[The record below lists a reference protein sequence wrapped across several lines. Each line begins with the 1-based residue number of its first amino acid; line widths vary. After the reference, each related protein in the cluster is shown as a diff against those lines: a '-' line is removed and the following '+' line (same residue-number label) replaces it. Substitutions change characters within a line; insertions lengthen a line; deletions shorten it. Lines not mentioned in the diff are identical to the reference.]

1 MLANADCQTHYWCL
15 THRIRDQARSHMES
29 HNNNKML
36 FQRLNAM
43 AAPAPPLSHDAI
55 IQDSWSRCRAFGL
68 DHQSAPAFDQLP
80 ADGIAQLLE
89 SQNSLVQTTH
99 QEVLPYYENIL
110 SNSNCLIM
118 LADNQG
124 QVLTSWGTQRFIE
137 PSLTRGFSA
146 GASWIERC
154 SGTNAIGTALA
165 CEQAVHIEHD
175 EHFLK
180 ANRFMTGSAAPI
192 FDAERKVIAVLD
204 VSSDSYLPP
213 SHTLGMVKMMSQT
226 VENRLILNLFHG
238 QHFQLTFNTGLNN
251 LDSQWAGLLIFD
263 ETGQVLSA
271 NRRADNLLGISLS
284 RVSVESLFKVS
295 LLELLNQPDGL
306 PFALQASGRN
316 RFQCL
321 LKRPKQAPIQAR
333 LLSETKS
340 SETKSAESTA
350 PASIAIS
357 LNTLHFGDSR
367 VEKAVRQA
375 ERLLEKDIPLLIHGE
390 TGVGKEVF
398 VKALH
403 QASSRSKQPFIAV
416 NCAAIPAE
424 LVESELFGYE
434 KGAFTGANQK
444 GSIGLIRKADKG
456 TLFLDEIGDMPLP
469 TQARLLRVLQERCV
483 QPVGSSELFP
493 VDIRIISATNR
504 SLREQVQLG
513 RFREDLYYRI
523 GGLTLELPPLRERS
537 DKQALFK
544 RLWEQHREP
553 SQWAGLSPEVMEL
566 FSRHPWPGNLR
577 QVSSV
582 MQVALAMAEE
592 QPVRPEHLPDDFFVD
607 LEMEPV
613 DSPEPVAVDLN
624 DAEQLNRQ
632 LQAAGGNIS
641 HLARRLGV
649 SRNTLYK
656 RLRQVE

>member
-1 MLANADCQTHYWCL
+1 MSTPLA
-15 THRIRDQARSHMES
+15 
-29 HNNNKML
+29 
-36 FQRLNAM
+36 
-43 AAPAPPLSHDAI
+43 HDAI
-55 IQDSWSRCRAFGL
+55 IQDSWRRCRAYGL
-68 DHQSAPAFDQLP
+68 DHQSTPSFDQLP
-80 ADGIAQLLE
+80 ADGVSQLLE
-89 SQNSLVQTTH
+89 SQHSLVQTTH

-124 QVLTSWGTQRFIE
+124 QVLTSWGTQRFID
-137 PSLTRGFSA
+137 PKLARGFSA
-146 GASWIERC
+146 GASWMERS

-165 CEQAVHIEHD
+165 CAQAVHIEHD

-192 FDAERKVIAVLD
+192 FDAQREIIAVLD

-226 VENRLILNLFHG
+226 VENRLILNLFRG
-238 QHFQLTFNTGLNN
+238 EHFQLTFNTGLNN

-263 ETGQVLSA
+263 ESGQVLSA

-284 RVSVESLFKVS
+284 RVLIDSLFKVS
-295 LLELLNQPDGL
+295 LLELLNQPEGL
-306 PFALQASGRN
+306 PFSLQAAGRN

-321 LKRPKQAPIQAR
+321 LKRPKQAPVQAR
-333 LLSETKS
+333 VFVETKKPR
-340 SETKSAESTA
+340 EPGPT
-350 PASIAIS
+350 AIS
-357 LNTLHFGDSR
+357 LKTLHFGDAR

-403 QASSRSKQPFIAV
+403 QASSRSQQAFIAV

-483 QPVGSSELFP
+483 QPVGSSELYP
-493 VDIRIISATNR
+493 VDLRIISATNR

-523 GGLTLELPPLRERS
+523 GGLTLELPPLRERT

-544 RLWEQHREP
+544 QLWQQHREP
-553 SQWAGLSPEVMEL
+553 TQWAGLTNEVLAL
-566 FSRHPWPGNLR
+566 FEQHPWPGNLR

-582 MQVALAMAEE
+582 LQVALAMAEE
-592 QPVRPEHLPDDFFVD
+592 QPIRAEHLPDDFFVD
-607 LEMEPV
+607 LNGVVPV
-613 DSPEPVAVDLN
+613 CDAVDDSLDLN
-624 DAEQLNRQ
+624 ERLKAV
-632 LQAAGGNIS
+632 GGNIS
-641 HLARRLGV
+641 HLARELGV

-656 RLRQVE
+656 RLRQNGNAV

>member
-1 MLANADCQTHYWCL
+1 
-15 THRIRDQARSHMES
+15 
-29 HNNNKML
+29 
-36 FQRLNAM
+36 M
-43 AAPAPPLSHDAI
+43 AAPASPLSHDAI
-55 IQDSWSRCRAFGL
+55 VQTSWQRCRAFGL

-80 ADGIAQLLE
+80 AAGIAQLLD
-89 SQNSLVQTTH
+89 SHHSLVQTTH

-137 PSLTRGFSA
+137 PNLARGFQA
-146 GASWIERC
+146 GASWMERS

-263 ETGQVLSA
+263 ESGQVLSA
-271 NRRADNLLGISLS
+271 NRRADNLLGVRLS

-295 LLELLNQPDGL
+295 LLELINQPEGL
-306 PFALQASGRN
+306 PFALQTSGRN

-321 LKRPKQAPIQAR
+321 LKRPKQAPVQAR
-333 LLSETKS
+333 VFG
-340 SETKSAESTA
+340 AEDKPA
-350 PASIAIS
+350 PASGIS
-357 LNTLHFGDSR
+357 LNALHFGDSR

-403 QASSRSKQPFIAV
+403 QASSRQKQAFIAV

-493 VDIRIISATNR
+493 VDLRIISATNR

-553 SQWAGLSPEVMEL
+553 TQWAGLSPEVLEL
-566 FSRHPWPGNLR
+566 FEKHPWPGNLR

-613 DSPEPVAVDLN
+613 ETAAPLGLDLN
-624 DAEQLNRQ
+624 DVEALNRE
-632 LQAAGGNIS
+632 LKAAGGNIS

-656 RLRQVE
+656 RLRQAE

>member
-1 MLANADCQTHYWCL
+1 
-15 THRIRDQARSHMES
+15 
-29 HNNNKML
+29 
-36 FQRLNAM
+36 M
-43 AAPAPPLSHDAI
+43 AAPASPLSHDAI
-55 IQDSWSRCRAFGL
+55 VQTSWQRCRAFGL
-68 DHQSAPAFDQLP
+68 DHQSTPAFDQLP
-80 ADGIAQLLE
+80 AAGIARLLD
-89 SQNSLVQTTH
+89 SHHSLVQTTH

-137 PSLTRGFSA
+137 PTLARGFQA
-146 GASWIERC
+146 GASWMERS

-263 ETGQVLSA
+263 ESGQVLSA
-271 NRRADNLLGISLS
+271 NRRADNLLGVRLS

-295 LLELLNQPDGL
+295 LLELINQPEGM
-306 PFALQASGRN
+306 PFALQTSGRN

-321 LKRPKQAPIQAR
+321 LKRPKQAPVQAR
-333 LLSETKS
+333 VFVDEDQP
-340 SETKSAESTA
+340 A
-350 PASIAIS
+350 PASVIS

-403 QASSRSKQPFIAV
+403 QASSRSRQAFIAV

-483 QPVGSSELFP
+483 QPVGSSELFA
-493 VDIRIISATNR
+493 VDLRIISATNR

-553 SQWAGLSPEVMEL
+553 TQWAGLSPEVLEL
-566 FSRHPWPGNLR
+566 FEKHPWPGNLR

-613 DSPEPVAVDLN
+613 ETAPPLGLDLN
-624 DAEQLNRQ
+624 DVEALNRE
-632 LQAAGGNIS
+632 LKAAGGNIS

-656 RLRQVE
+656 RLRQIGN

>member
-1 MLANADCQTHYWCL
+1 MSTPLA
-15 THRIRDQARSHMES
+15 
-29 HNNNKML
+29 
-36 FQRLNAM
+36 
-43 AAPAPPLSHDAI
+43 HDAI
-55 IQDSWSRCRAFGL
+55 IQDSWRRCRAYGL
-68 DHQSAPAFDQLP
+68 DHQSTPSFDQLP
-80 ADGIAQLLE
+80 ADGVSQLLE
-89 SQNSLVQTTH
+89 SQHSLVQTTH

-124 QVLTSWGTQRFIE
+124 QVLTSWGTQRFID
-137 PSLTRGFSA
+137 PKLARGFSA
-146 GASWIERC
+146 GASWMERS

-165 CEQAVHIEHD
+165 CAQAVHIEHD

-192 FDAERKVIAVLD
+192 FDAQREIIAVLD

-226 VENRLILNLFHG
+226 VENRLILNLFRG
-238 QHFQLTFNTGLNN
+238 EHFQLTFNTGLNN

-263 ETGQVLSA
+263 ESGQVLSA

-284 RVSVESLFKVS
+284 RVLIDSLFKVS
-295 LLELLNQPDGL
+295 LLELLNQPEGL
-306 PFALQASGRN
+306 PFSLQAAGRN

-321 LKRPKQAPIQAR
+321 LKRPKQAPVQAR
-333 LLSETKS
+333 VFVETKKPR
-340 SETKSAESTA
+340 EPGPT
-350 PASIAIS
+350 AIS
-357 LNTLHFGDSR
+357 LKTLHFGDAR

-403 QASSRSKQPFIAV
+403 QASSRSQQAFIAV

-483 QPVGSSELFP
+483 QPVGSSELYP
-493 VDIRIISATNR
+493 VDLRIISATNR

-523 GGLTLELPPLRERS
+523 GGLTLELPPLRERT

-544 RLWEQHREP
+544 QLWQQHREP
-553 SQWAGLSPEVMEL
+553 TQWAGLTNEVLAL
-566 FSRHPWPGNLR
+566 FEQHPWPGNLR

-582 MQVALAMAEE
+582 LQVALAMAEE
-592 QPVRPEHLPDDFFVD
+592 QPIRVEHLPDDFFVD
-607 LEMEPV
+607 LNGVVPV
-613 DSPEPVAVDLN
+613 CDAVDDSLDLN
-624 DAEQLNRQ
+624 ERLKAV
-632 LQAAGGNIS
+632 GGNIS
-641 HLARRLGV
+641 HLARELGV

-656 RLRQVE
+656 RLRQNGNSV

>member
-1 MLANADCQTHYWCL
+1 
-15 THRIRDQARSHMES
+15 
-29 HNNNKML
+29 
-36 FQRLNAM
+36 M
-43 AAPAPPLSHDAI
+43 AAPAPALSHDAI
-55 IQDSWSRCRAFGL
+55 IQASWSRCRAFGL
-68 DHQSAPAFDQLP
+68 SHQSVPAFDQLP
-80 ADGIAQLLE
+80 AEGIAQLLE
-89 SQNSLVQTTH
+89 SQHSLVQTTH

-137 PSLTRGFSA
+137 PKLAHGFSA
-146 GASWIERC
+146 GASWMERC

-226 VENRLILNLFHG
+226 VENRLILNLFRG
-238 QHFQLTFNTGLNN
+238 EHFQLTFNTGLNN

-263 ETGQVLSA
+263 ESGQVLSA
-271 NRRADNLLGISLS
+271 NRRADNLLGLSLS
-284 RVSVESLFKVS
+284 RVSIESLFKVS

-306 PFALQASGRN
+306 PFALQASGSN

-321 LKRPKQAPIQAR
+321 LRRPSQVSIKARVFTEPAPSPVPGNA
-333 LLSETKS
+333 
-340 SETKSAESTA
+340 ST
-350 PASIAIS
+350 IS

-403 QASSRSKQPFIAV
+403 QASSRCKQPFIAV

-444 GSIGLIRKADKG
+444 GSIGLIRKADRG

-483 QPVGSSELFP
+483 QPVGSAELFP

-544 RLWEQHREP
+544 RLWEHHREP
-553 SQWAGLSPEVMEL
+553 TQWAGLSREVLDL
-566 FSRHPWPGNLR
+566 FERHPWPGNLR

-582 MQVALAMAEE
+582 LQVALAMAEE
-592 QPVRPEHLPDDFFVD
+592 QPIRAEHLPDDFFVD

-613 DSPEPVAVDLN
+613 ETPEPLTVDLN
-624 DAEQLNRQ
+624 DVEDLNRQ
-632 LQAAGGNIS
+632 LQAVGGNIS

-656 RLRQVE
+656 RLRQLEN

>member
-1 MLANADCQTHYWCL
+1 
-15 THRIRDQARSHMES
+15 
-29 HNNNKML
+29 
-36 FQRLNAM
+36 M
-43 AAPAPPLSHDAI
+43 AAPASPLSHDAI
-55 IQDSWSRCRAFGL
+55 VQTSWQRCRAFGL
-68 DHQSAPAFDQLP
+68 DHQSTPAFDQLP
-80 ADGIAQLLE
+80 AAGIARLLD
-89 SQNSLVQTTH
+89 NHHSLVQTTH

-137 PSLTRGFSA
+137 PTLARGFQA
-146 GASWIERC
+146 GASWMERS

-263 ETGQVLSA
+263 ESGQVLSA
-271 NRRADNLLGISLS
+271 NRRADNLLGVRLS

-295 LLELLNQPDGL
+295 LLELINQPEGM
-306 PFALQASGRN
+306 PFALQTSGRN

-321 LKRPKQAPIQAR
+321 LKRPKQAPVQAR
-333 LLSETKS
+333 VFV
-340 SETKSAESTA
+340 AEDQPA
-350 PASIAIS
+350 PASVIS

-403 QASSRSKQPFIAV
+403 QASSRSRQAFIAV

-483 QPVGSSELFP
+483 QPVGSSELFA
-493 VDIRIISATNR
+493 VDLRIISATNR

-553 SQWAGLSPEVMEL
+553 TQWAGLSPEVLEL
-566 FSRHPWPGNLR
+566 FEKHPWPGNLR

-613 DSPEPVAVDLN
+613 ETAPPLGLDLN
-624 DAEQLNRQ
+624 DVEALNRE
-632 LQAAGGNIS
+632 LKAAGGNIS

-656 RLRQVE
+656 RLRQIGN

>member
-1 MLANADCQTHYWCL
+1 VQKPITTIKND
-15 THRIRDQARSHMES
+15 I
-29 HNNNKML
+29 
-36 FQRLNAM
+36 QRLTFM
-43 AAPAPPLSHDAI
+43 AAPAPGLSHDAI

-68 DHQSAPAFDQLP
+68 NHQSAPAFDQLP
-80 ADGIAQLLE
+80 AADIAHLLE
-89 SQNSLVQTTH
+89 SQHSLVQTTH

-118 LADNQG
+118 LADKQG

-137 PSLTRGFSA
+137 PSLTRGFNA
-146 GASWIERC
+146 GASWMERC

-284 RVSVESLFKVS
+284 RVSIESLFKVS
-295 LLELLNQPDGL
+295 LMELLNQPEGL
-306 PFALQASGRN
+306 PFSLQAAGRN
-316 RFQCL
+316 RFQCV

-333 LLSETKS
+333 LFSEMKS
-340 SETKSAESTA
+340 SEIKSTEPTRPEPAVTA
-350 PASIAIS
+350 PAAIS

-493 VDIRIISATNR
+493 VDLRIISATNR

-553 SQWAGLSPEVMEL
+553 SQWAGLSREVMEL
-566 FSRHPWPGNLR
+566 FGRHPWPGNLR

-613 DSPEPVAVDLN
+613 ETAEPLAADLN
-624 DAEQLNRQ
+624 DAEDLNRL

-656 RLRQVE
+656 RLRQSEG

>member
-1 MLANADCQTHYWCL
+1 
-15 THRIRDQARSHMES
+15 
-29 HNNNKML
+29 
-36 FQRLNAM
+36 M
-43 AAPAPPLSHDAI
+43 AAPAPALSHDAI

-68 DHQSAPAFDQLP
+68 SHQSTPAFDQLP
-80 ADGIAQLLE
+80 AADIAHLLE
-89 SQNSLVQTTH
+89 SQHSLVQTTH

-137 PSLTRGFSA
+137 PGLARGFAA
-146 GASWIERC
+146 GASWMERC

-263 ETGQVLSA
+263 ESGHVLSA
-271 NRRADNLLGISLS
+271 NRRADNLLGVRLS

-295 LLELLNQPDGL
+295 LLDLLNQPEGL
-306 PFALQASGRN
+306 PFSLQASGRN
-316 RFQCL
+316 RFQCV
-321 LKRPKQAPIQAR
+321 LKRPKQALIQPR
-333 LLSETKS
+333 VFTEQ
-340 SETKSAESTA
+340 KSAE
-350 PASIAIS
+350 PAEPPPAAIS

-403 QASSRSKQPFIAV
+403 QASSRNKQSLIAV

-544 RLWEQHREP
+544 RLWEQHRET
-553 SQWAGLSPEVMEL
+553 SQWAGLSREVLEL
-566 FSRHPWPGNLR
+566 FDRHPWPGNLR

-607 LEMEPV
+607 LDMEPIET
-613 DSPEPVAVDLN
+613 PEPLVMVDL
-624 DAEQLNRQ
+624 DDVEDLNRQ
-632 LQAAGGNIS
+632 LQAVGGNIS

-656 RLRQVE
+656 RLRQTE

>member
-1 MLANADCQTHYWCL
+1 MSTPLA
-15 THRIRDQARSHMES
+15 
-29 HNNNKML
+29 
-36 FQRLNAM
+36 
-43 AAPAPPLSHDAI
+43 HDAI
-55 IQDSWSRCRAFGL
+55 IQDSWRRCRAYGL
-68 DHQSAPAFDQLP
+68 DHQSTPSFDQLP
-80 ADGIAQLLE
+80 ADGVSQLLE
-89 SQNSLVQTTH
+89 SQHSLVQTTH

-124 QVLTSWGTQRFIE
+124 QVLTSWGTQRFID
-137 PSLTRGFSA
+137 PKLARGFSA
-146 GASWIERC
+146 GASWMERS

-165 CEQAVHIEHD
+165 CAQAVHIEHD

-192 FDAERKVIAVLD
+192 FDAQREIIAVLD

-226 VENRLILNLFHG
+226 VENRLILNLFRG
-238 QHFQLTFNTGLNN
+238 EHFQLTFNTGLNN

-263 ETGQVLSA
+263 ESGQVLSA

-284 RVSVESLFKVS
+284 RVLIDSLFKVS
-295 LLELLNQPDGL
+295 LLELLNQPEGL
-306 PFALQASGRN
+306 PFSLQAAGRN

-321 LKRPKQAPIQAR
+321 LKRPKQAPVQAR
-333 LLSETKS
+333 VFVETKKPR
-340 SETKSAESTA
+340 EPGPT
-350 PASIAIS
+350 AIS
-357 LNTLHFGDSR
+357 LKTLHFGDAR

-403 QASSRSKQPFIAV
+403 QASSRSQQAFIAV

-483 QPVGSSELFP
+483 QPVGSSELYP
-493 VDIRIISATNR
+493 VDLRIISATNR

-523 GGLTLELPPLRERS
+523 GGLTLELPPLRERT
-537 DKQALFK
+537 DKRALFK
-544 RLWEQHREP
+544 QLWQQHREP
-553 SQWAGLSPEVMEL
+553 TQWAGLTNEVLAL
-566 FSRHPWPGNLR
+566 FEQHPWPGNLR

-582 MQVALAMAEE
+582 LQVALAMAEE
-592 QPVRPEHLPDDFFVD
+592 QPIRAEHLPDDFFVD
-607 LEMEPV
+607 LNGVVPV
-613 DSPEPVAVDLN
+613 CDAVDDSLDLN
-624 DAEQLNRQ
+624 ERLKAV
-632 LQAAGGNIS
+632 GGNIS
-641 HLARRLGV
+641 HLARELGV

-656 RLRQVE
+656 RLRQNGNAV

>member
-1 MLANADCQTHYWCL
+1 
-15 THRIRDQARSHMES
+15 
-29 HNNNKML
+29 
-36 FQRLNAM
+36 M
-43 AAPAPPLSHDAI
+43 AAPASPLSHDAI
-55 IQDSWSRCRAFGL
+55 VQTSWQRCRAFGL

-80 ADGIAQLLE
+80 AAGIARLLD
-89 SQNSLVQTTH
+89 SHHSLVQTTH

-137 PSLTRGFSA
+137 PNLARGFQA
-146 GASWIERC
+146 GASWMERS

-263 ETGQVLSA
+263 ESGQVLSA
-271 NRRADNLLGISLS
+271 NRRADNLLGVRLS

-295 LLELLNQPDGL
+295 LLELINQPEGL
-306 PFALQASGRN
+306 PFALQTSGRN

-321 LKRPKQAPIQAR
+321 LKRPKQAPVQAR
-333 LLSETKS
+333 VFV
-340 SETKSAESTA
+340 AEDKPA
-350 PASIAIS
+350 PASGIS

-403 QASSRSKQPFIAV
+403 QASSRQKQAFIAV

-493 VDIRIISATNR
+493 VDLRIISATNR

-553 SQWAGLSPEVMEL
+553 TQWAGLSPEVLEL
-566 FSRHPWPGNLR
+566 FEKHPWPGNLR

-613 DSPEPVAVDLN
+613 ETAAPLGLDLN
-624 DAEQLNRQ
+624 DVEALNRE
-632 LQAAGGNIS
+632 LKAAGGNIS

-656 RLRQVE
+656 RLRQIGN

>member
-1 MLANADCQTHYWCL
+1 
-15 THRIRDQARSHMES
+15 
-29 HNNNKML
+29 
-36 FQRLNAM
+36 M
-43 AAPAPPLSHDAI
+43 AAPAPVLSHDAI

-80 ADGIAQLLE
+80 AADIARLLE
-89 SQNSLVQTTH
+89 SQHSLVQTTH

-146 GASWIERC
+146 GASWMERC

-226 VENRLILNLFHG
+226 VENRLILNLFQG

-263 ETGQVLSA
+263 ESGQVLSA

-295 LLELLNQPDGL
+295 LLELMNQPDGL
-306 PFALQASGRN
+306 PFSLQASGRN

-321 LKRPKQAPIQAR
+321 LKRPKQTPIQAR
-333 LLSETKS
+333 LFAPPSES
-340 SETKSAESTA
+340 V
-350 PASIAIS
+350 PAAIS
-357 LNTLHFGDSR
+357 LSTLHFGDTR

-403 QASSRSKQPFIAV
+403 HASSRSKQPFIAV

-483 QPVGSSELFP
+483 QPVGSSELYP

-504 SLREQVQLG
+504 LLREQVQSG

-523 GGLTLELPPLRERS
+523 GGLTLELPPLRERT

-553 SQWAGLSPEVMEL
+553 SQWAGLSREVMEL

-607 LEMEPV
+607 LEIEPV
-613 DSPEPVAVDLN
+613 DSSEALAVDLN
-624 DAEQLNRQ
+624 DAEDLNRQ

-656 RLRQVE
+656 RLRQSEN

>member
-1 MLANADCQTHYWCL
+1 
-15 THRIRDQARSHMES
+15 
-29 HNNNKML
+29 
-36 FQRLNAM
+36 M
-43 AAPAPPLSHDAI
+43 AAPASPLSHDAI
-55 IQDSWSRCRAFGL
+55 VQTSWQRCRAFGL

-80 ADGIAQLLE
+80 AAGIARLLD
-89 SQNSLVQTTH
+89 SHHSLVQTTH

-137 PSLTRGFSA
+137 PNLARGFQA
-146 GASWIERC
+146 GASWMERS

-263 ETGQVLSA
+263 ESGQVLSA
-271 NRRADNLLGISLS
+271 NRRADNLLGVRLS

-295 LLELLNQPDGL
+295 LLELINQPEGL
-306 PFALQASGRN
+306 PFALQTSGRN

-321 LKRPKQAPIQAR
+321 LKRPKQAPVQAR
-333 LLSETKS
+333 VFV
-340 SETKSAESTA
+340 AEEKPA
-350 PASIAIS
+350 PATAIS

-403 QASSRSKQPFIAV
+403 QASSRQKQAFIAV

-493 VDIRIISATNR
+493 VDLRIISATNR

-553 SQWAGLSPEVMEL
+553 TQWAGLSPEVLEL
-566 FSRHPWPGNLR
+566 FEKHPWPGNLR

-592 QPVRPEHLPDDFFVD
+592 QPVRAEHLPDDFFVD

-613 DSPEPVAVDLN
+613 ETAAPLGLDLN
-624 DAEQLNRQ
+624 DVEALNRE
-632 LQAAGGNIS
+632 LKAAGGNIS

-656 RLRQVE
+656 RLRQAE

>member
-1 MLANADCQTHYWCL
+1 
-15 THRIRDQARSHMES
+15 
-29 HNNNKML
+29 
-36 FQRLNAM
+36 M
-43 AAPAPPLSHDAI
+43 AAPAPALSHEAI
-55 IQDSWSRCRAFGL
+55 IQASWSRCRAFGL
-68 DHQSAPAFDQLP
+68 NHQSVPAFDQLP
-80 ADGIAQLLE
+80 AQGIAQLLE
-89 SQNSLVQTTH
+89 SQHSLVQTTH

-137 PSLTRGFSA
+137 PKLAHGFSA
-146 GASWIERC
+146 GASWMERC
-154 SGTNAIGTALA
+154 TGTNAIGTALA

-226 VENRLILNLFHG
+226 VENRLILNLFRG
-238 QHFQLTFNTGLNN
+238 EHFQLTFNTGLNN
-251 LDSQWAGLLIFD
+251 LDSQWAGLLVFD
-263 ETGQVLSA
+263 ESGQVLSA
-271 NRRADNLLGISLS
+271 NRRADNLLGLSLS
-284 RVSVESLFKVS
+284 RVSIESLFKVS

-306 PFALQASGRN
+306 PFALQASGSN

-321 LKRPKQAPIQAR
+321 LRRPSQVSIKAR
-333 LLSETKS
+333 VFTE
-340 SETKSAESTA
+340 TA
-350 PASIAIS
+350 PAPAPASNAIS

-403 QASSRSKQPFIAV
+403 QASSRCKQPFIAV

-444 GSIGLIRKADKG
+444 GSIGLIRKADRG

-483 QPVGSSELFP
+483 QPVGSAELFP

-523 GGLTLELPPLRERS
+523 GGLTLELPPLRDRS

-544 RLWEQHREP
+544 RLWEHHREP
-553 SQWAGLSPEVMEL
+553 TQWAGLSREVLDL
-566 FSRHPWPGNLR
+566 FERHPWPGNLR

-582 MQVALAMAEE
+582 LQVALAMAEE
-592 QPVRPEHLPDDFFVD
+592 QPIRPEHLPDDFFVD

-613 DSPEPVAVDLN
+613 ETPEPLTVDLN
-624 DAEQLNRQ
+624 DAEDLNRQ
-632 LQAAGGNIS
+632 LQAVGGNIS

-656 RLRQVE
+656 RLRQLES

>member
-1 MLANADCQTHYWCL
+1 
-15 THRIRDQARSHMES
+15 
-29 HNNNKML
+29 
-36 FQRLNAM
+36 M
-43 AAPAPPLSHDAI
+43 AAPAPALSHEAI
-55 IQDSWSRCRAFGL
+55 IQASWSRCRAFGL
-68 DHQSAPAFDQLP
+68 SHQSVPAFDQLP
-80 ADGIAQLLE
+80 AQGIAQLLE
-89 SQNSLVQTTH
+89 SQHSLVQTTH

-137 PSLTRGFSA
+137 PKLAHGFSA
-146 GASWIERC
+146 GASWMERC
-154 SGTNAIGTALA
+154 TGTNAIGTALA

-192 FDAERKVIAVLD
+192 FDTERKVIAVLD

-226 VENRLILNLFHG
+226 VENRLILNLFRG
-238 QHFQLTFNTGLNN
+238 EHFQLTFNTGLNN

-263 ETGQVLSA
+263 ESGQVLSA
-271 NRRADNLLGISLS
+271 NRRADNLLGLSLS
-284 RVSVESLFKVS
+284 RVSIESLFKVS
-295 LLELLNQPDGL
+295 LLDLLNQPDGL
-306 PFALQASGRN
+306 PFALQASGSN

-321 LKRPKQAPIQAR
+321 LRRPSQVSIKARVFTEPAPTLA
-333 LLSETKS
+333 S
-340 SETKSAESTA
+340 A
-350 PASIAIS
+350 PAAHVIS

-403 QASSRSKQPFIAV
+403 QASSRCKQPCIAV

-444 GSIGLIRKADKG
+444 GSIGLIRKADRG

-483 QPVGSSELFP
+483 QPVGSAELFP

-544 RLWEQHREP
+544 RLWEHHREP
-553 SQWAGLSPEVMEL
+553 TQWAGLSREVLDL
-566 FSRHPWPGNLR
+566 FERHPWPGNLR

-582 MQVALAMAEE
+582 LQVALAMAEE
-592 QPVRPEHLPDDFFVD
+592 QPIRPEHLPDDFFVD

-613 DSPEPVAVDLN
+613 QTPEPLTVDLN
-624 DAEQLNRQ
+624 DAEDLNRQ
-632 LQAAGGNIS
+632 LQAVGGNIS

-656 RLRQVE
+656 RLRQVEN

>member
-1 MLANADCQTHYWCL
+1 
-15 THRIRDQARSHMES
+15 
-29 HNNNKML
+29 
-36 FQRLNAM
+36 M
-43 AAPAPPLSHDAI
+43 AAPAPLLPHDTI
-55 IQDSWSRCRAFGL
+55 IQDSWRRCRAFGL
-68 DHQSAPAFDQLP
+68 DHQSAPSFDQLP
-80 ADGIAQLLE
+80 AEGISQLLE
-89 SQNSLVQTTH
+89 SQHALVQTTH

-137 PSLTRGFSA
+137 PKLARGFSA
-146 GASWIERC
+146 GASWRER
-154 SGTNAIGTALA
+154 STGTNAIGTALA
-165 CEQAVHIEHD
+165 CAQAVHIEHD

-192 FDAERKVIAVLD
+192 FDANREIIAVLD

-226 VENRLILNLFHG
+226 VENRLILNLFG
-238 QHFQLTFNTGLNN
+238 GEHFQLTFNTGLNN

-263 ETGQVLSA
+263 ESGQVLSA

-284 RVSVESLFKVS
+284 RVMIDSLFKVS
-295 LLELLNQPDGL
+295 LLELLNQPEGL
-306 PFALQASGRN
+306 PFALQAAGRN

-321 LKRPKQAPIQAR
+321 LKRPKQVPVQAR
-333 LLSETKS
+333 VFSE
-340 SETKSAESTA
+340 
-350 PASIAIS
+350 PAAVPVG
-357 LNTLHFGDSR
+357 LKTLHFGDSR

-403 QASSRSKQPFIAV
+403 QASSRSQQAFIAV

-493 VDIRIISATNR
+493 VDLRIISATNR
-504 SLREQVQLG
+504 SLREQVQIG

-544 RLWEQHREP
+544 QLWQQHREP
-553 SQWAGLSPEVMEL
+553 TQWAGLSTEVLAL
-566 FSRHPWPGNLR
+566 FERHPWPGNLR

-582 MQVALAMAEE
+582 MQVALAMAED
-592 QPVRPEHLPDDFFVD
+592 QPIRPEHLPDDFFVD
-607 LEMEPV
+607 LGQASPSTPPV
-613 DSPEPVAVDLN
+613 MGDLDDSQNLQQRLAAV
-624 DAEQLNRQ
+624 
-632 LQAAGGNIS
+632 GGNIS
-641 HLARRLGV
+641 HLARELGV

-656 RLRQVE
+656 RLRHATSR

>member
-1 MLANADCQTHYWCL
+1 
-15 THRIRDQARSHMES
+15 
-29 HNNNKML
+29 
-36 FQRLNAM
+36 
-43 AAPAPPLSHDAI
+43 
-55 IQDSWSRCRAFGL
+55 
-68 DHQSAPAFDQLP
+68 
-80 ADGIAQLLE
+80 
-89 SQNSLVQTTH
+89 
-99 QEVLPYYENIL
+99 
-110 SNSNCLIM
+110 
-118 LADNQG
+118 
-124 QVLTSWGTQRFIE
+124 
-137 PSLTRGFSA
+137 
-146 GASWIERC
+146 
-154 SGTNAIGTALA
+154 
-165 CEQAVHIEHD
+165 
-175 EHFLK
+175 
-180 ANRFMTGSAAPI
+180 
-192 FDAERKVIAVLD
+192 
-204 VSSDSYLPP
+204 
-213 SHTLGMVKMMSQT
+213 MVKMMSQT

-271 NRRADNLLGISLS
+271 NRRADNLLGINLS

-295 LLELLNQPDGL
+295 LLELLNQPEGL
-306 PFALQASGRN
+306 PFALQTSGRN

-321 LKRPKQAPIQAR
+321 LKRPKQASIQPR
-333 LLSETKS
+333 VF
-340 SETKSAESTA
+340 AEPVVAA
-350 PASIAIS
+350 PAAIS

-403 QASSRSKQPFIAV
+403 QASSRSKQALIAV

-493 VDIRIISATNR
+493 VDLRIISATNR

-537 DKQALFK
+537 DKDALFK

-553 SQWAGLSPEVMEL
+553 AQWAGLSQEVMAL
-566 FSRHPWPGNLR
+566 FGRHPWPGNLR

-582 MQVALAMAEE
+582 IQVALAMAEE
-592 QPVRPEHLPDDFFVD
+592 QPVRAEHLPDDFFVD

-613 DSPEPVAVDLN
+613 ETPEPLGIDLN
-624 DAEQLNRQ
+624 DVEALNRQ
-632 LQAAGGNIS
+632 LQAVGGNIS
-641 HLARRLGV
+641 YLARLLGV

-656 RLRQVE
+656 RLRQAE

>member
-1 MLANADCQTHYWCL
+1 
-15 THRIRDQARSHMES
+15 
-29 HNNNKML
+29 
-36 FQRLNAM
+36 M
-43 AAPAPPLSHDAI
+43 AAPASPLSHDAI
-55 IQDSWSRCRAFGL
+55 VQTSWQRCRAFGL
-68 DHQSAPAFDQLP
+68 DHQSTPAFDQLP
-80 ADGIAQLLE
+80 AAGIARLLD
-89 SQNSLVQTTH
+89 SHHSLVQTTH

-137 PSLTRGFSA
+137 PTLARGFQA
-146 GASWIERC
+146 GASWMERS

-263 ETGQVLSA
+263 ESGQVLSA
-271 NRRADNLLGISLS
+271 NRRADNLLGVRLS

-295 LLELLNQPDGL
+295 LLELINQPEGM
-306 PFALQASGRN
+306 PFALQTSGRN

-321 LKRPKQAPIQAR
+321 LKRPKQAPVQAR
-333 LLSETKS
+333 VFV
-340 SETKSAESTA
+340 AEDQPA
-350 PASIAIS
+350 PASVIS

-403 QASSRSKQPFIAV
+403 QASSRSRQAFIAV

-483 QPVGSSELFP
+483 QPVGSSELFA
-493 VDIRIISATNR
+493 VDLRIISATNR

-553 SQWAGLSPEVMEL
+553 TQWAGLSPEVLEL
-566 FSRHPWPGNLR
+566 FEKHPWPGNLR

-613 DSPEPVAVDLN
+613 ESAAPLGLDLN
-624 DAEQLNRQ
+624 DIEALNRE
-632 LQAAGGNIS
+632 LKAAGGNIS

-656 RLRQVE
+656 RLRQIGN

>member
-1 MLANADCQTHYWCL
+1 
-15 THRIRDQARSHMES
+15 
-29 HNNNKML
+29 
-36 FQRLNAM
+36 M
-43 AAPAPPLSHDAI
+43 AAPASPLSHDAI
-55 IQDSWSRCRAFGL
+55 VQTSWQRCRAFGL

-80 ADGIAQLLE
+80 AAGIARLLD
-89 SQNSLVQTTH
+89 SHHSLVQTTH

-137 PSLTRGFSA
+137 PNLARGFQA
-146 GASWIERC
+146 GASWMERS

-263 ETGQVLSA
+263 ESGQVLSA
-271 NRRADNLLGISLS
+271 NRRADNLLGVRLS

-295 LLELLNQPDGL
+295 LLELINQPEGL
-306 PFALQASGRN
+306 PFALQTSGRN

-321 LKRPKQAPIQAR
+321 LKRPKQAPVQAR
-333 LLSETKS
+333 VFG
-340 SETKSAESTA
+340 AEDKPA
-350 PASIAIS
+350 PASGIS

-403 QASSRSKQPFIAV
+403 QASSRQKQAFIAV

-493 VDIRIISATNR
+493 VDLRIISATNR

-553 SQWAGLSPEVMEL
+553 TQWAGLSPEVLEL
-566 FSRHPWPGNLR
+566 FEKHPWPGNLR

-613 DSPEPVAVDLN
+613 ETAAPLGLDLN
-624 DAEQLNRQ
+624 DVEALNRE
-632 LQAAGGNIS
+632 LKAAGGNIS

-656 RLRQVE
+656 RLRQAE

>member
-1 MLANADCQTHYWCL
+1 
-15 THRIRDQARSHMES
+15 
-29 HNNNKML
+29 
-36 FQRLNAM
+36 M
-43 AAPAPPLSHDAI
+43 AAPASNLSHDSI
-55 IQDSWSRCRAFGL
+55 IKDSWRRCRAFGL
-68 DHQSAPAFDQLP
+68 NHQSAPAFDQLP

-89 SQNSLVQTTH
+89 SQHSLVQTTH

-146 GASWIERC
+146 GASWMEHC
-154 SGTNAIGTALA
+154 TGTNAIGTALA
-165 CEQAVHIEHD
+165 CGQAVHIEHD

-192 FDAERKVIAVLD
+192 FDADRRVIAVLD

-226 VENRLILNLFHG
+226 VENRLILNLFQG
-238 QHFQLTFNTGLNN
+238 RHFQLTFNTGLNN

-263 ETGQVLSA
+263 DSGQVLSA
-271 NRRADNLLGISLS
+271 NRRADNLLGVSLS
-284 RVSVESLFKVS
+284 RVSIESLFKVS
-295 LLELLNQPDGL
+295 LLELLNQPDGM
-306 PFALQASGRN
+306 PFALQAAGSN
-316 RFQCL
+316 RFHCV
-321 LKRPKQAPIQAR
+321 LKRPRQMPIQAR
-333 LLSETKS
+333 VF
-340 SETKSAESTA
+340 AEPVSPA
-350 PASIAIS
+350 PASIS

-434 KGAFTGANQK
+434 KGAFTGASQK

-483 QPVGSSELFP
+483 QPVGSSELYP

-504 SLREQVQLG
+504 ALREQVQIG

-544 RLWEQHREP
+544 RLWEHHREP
-553 SQWAGLSPEVMEL
+553 TQWAGLSREVLEL
-566 FSRHPWPGNLR
+566 FQRHPWPGNLR

-592 QPVRPEHLPDDFFVD
+592 QPIRPEHLPDDFFVD
-607 LEMEPV
+607 LEMGSATAAEPAGTTSL
-613 DSPEPVAVDLN
+613 D
-624 DAEQLNRQ
+624 DAEDLQRQ

-656 RLRQVE
+656 RLRQLEH

>member
-1 MLANADCQTHYWCL
+1 
-15 THRIRDQARSHMES
+15 
-29 HNNNKML
+29 
-36 FQRLNAM
+36 M
-43 AAPAPPLSHDAI
+43 AAPAPLLPHDTI
-55 IQDSWSRCRAFGL
+55 IQDSWRRCRAFGL
-68 DHQSAPAFDQLP
+68 DHQSAPSFDQLP
-80 ADGIAQLLE
+80 AEGISQLLE
-89 SQNSLVQTTH
+89 SQHALVQTTH

-137 PSLTRGFSA
+137 PKLARGFSA
-146 GASWIERC
+146 GASWRER
-154 SGTNAIGTALA
+154 STGTNAIGTALA
-165 CEQAVHIEHD
+165 CAQAVHIEHD

-192 FDAERKVIAVLD
+192 FDANREIIAVLD

-226 VENRLILNLFHG
+226 VENRLILNLFG
-238 QHFQLTFNTGLNN
+238 GEHFQLTFNTGLNN

-263 ETGQVLSA
+263 ESGQVLSA

-284 RVSVESLFKVS
+284 RVMIDNLFKVS
-295 LLELLNQPDGL
+295 LLELLNQPEGL
-306 PFALQASGRN
+306 PFALQAAGSN

-321 LKRPKQAPIQAR
+321 LKRPKQAPVQAR
-333 LLSETKS
+333 VFSE
-340 SETKSAESTA
+340 
-350 PASIAIS
+350 PAAVPIG
-357 LNTLHFGDSR
+357 LKTLHFGDSR

-403 QASSRSKQPFIAV
+403 QASSRSQQAFIAV

-493 VDIRIISATNR
+493 VDLRIISATNR
-504 SLREQVQLG
+504 SLREQVQIG

-544 RLWEQHREP
+544 QLWQQHREP
-553 SQWAGLSPEVMEL
+553 TQWAGLSAEVLAL
-566 FSRHPWPGNLR
+566 FEQHPWPGNLR

-582 MQVALAMAEE
+582 MQVALAMAED
-592 QPVRPEHLPDDFFVD
+592 QPIRPEHLPDDFFVD
-607 LEMEPV
+607 LGQASPSTPPV
-613 DSPEPVAVDLN
+613 MGDLDDSQNLQQRLAAV
-624 DAEQLNRQ
+624 
-632 LQAAGGNIS
+632 GGNIS
-641 HLARRLGV
+641 HLARELGV

-656 RLRQVE
+656 RLRDAP

>member
-1 MLANADCQTHYWCL
+1 MAEPLAHDTLIQ
-15 THRIRDQARSHMES
+15 ES
-29 HNNNKML
+29 W
-36 FQRLNAM
+36 R
-43 AAPAPPLSHDAI
+43 
-55 IQDSWSRCRAFGL
+55 RCRAFGL
-68 DHQSAPAFDQLP
+68 DHQSAPSFDQLP
-80 ADGIAQLLE
+80 AEGISQLLE
-89 SQNSLVQTTH
+89 SQHSLVQTTH

-118 LADNQG
+118 LADNEG

-137 PSLTRGFSA
+137 PKLARGFNP
-146 GASWIERC
+146 GASWQERS

-165 CEQAVHIEHD
+165 CAQAVHIEHD

-192 FDAERKVIAVLD
+192 FDAQREIIAVLD

-213 SHTLGMVKMMSQT
+213 SHTLGMVRMMSQT
-226 VENRLILNLFHG
+226 VENRLILNLFRG
-238 QHFQLTFNTGLNN
+238 EHFQLTFNTGLNN

-263 ETGQVLSA
+263 ESGQVLSA

-284 RVSVESLFKVS
+284 RVLIDSLFKVS
-295 LLELLNQPDGL
+295 LLELLNQPEGL
-306 PFALQASGRN
+306 PFALQAAGRN

-321 LKRPKQAPIQAR
+321 LKRPRQMPVQAR
-333 LLSETKS
+333 VFSEPKP
-340 SETKSAESTA
+340 SEPA
-350 PASIAIS
+350 PLKPAVIG
-357 LNTLHFGDSR
+357 LKTLHFGDPR

-403 QASSRSKQPFIAV
+403 QASSRSRQAFIAV

-493 VDIRIISATNR
+493 VDLRIISATNR
-504 SLREQVQLG
+504 ALREWVQAG

-523 GGLTLELPPLRERS
+523 GGLTLELPPLRERT

-544 RLWEQHREP
+544 QLWQQHREP
-553 SQWAGLSPEVMEL
+553 TQWAGLSAEVLAL
-566 FSRHPWPGNLR
+566 FEQHPWPGNLR

-582 MQVALAMAEE
+582 LQVALAMAEE
-592 QPVRPEHLPDDFFVD
+592 QPIRPEHLPDDFFVD
-607 LEMEPV
+607 LHVPPPLPADEYIDENL
-613 DSPEPVAVDLN
+613 DLT
-624 DAEQLNRQ
+624 QRLK
-632 LQAAGGNIS
+632 AAGGNIS
-641 HLARRLGV
+641 HLARELGV

-656 RLRQVE
+656 RLRRNER

>member
-1 MLANADCQTHYWCL
+1 
-15 THRIRDQARSHMES
+15 
-29 HNNNKML
+29 
-36 FQRLNAM
+36 M
-43 AAPAPPLSHDAI
+43 AVPASPLSHDAI

-68 DHQSAPAFDQLP
+68 NHHSVPTFDQLP

-89 SQNSLVQTTH
+89 SQHSLVQTTH

-137 PSLTRGFSA
+137 PSLTRGFSV
-146 GASWIERC
+146 GASWMERC

-333 LLSETKS
+333 VFTEPSVATPP
-340 SETKSAESTA
+340 T
-350 PASIAIS
+350 AIS

-553 SQWAGLSPEVMEL
+553 SQWAWLSREVMEL

-592 QPVRPEHLPDDFFVD
+592 QPVKPEHLPDDFFVD

-613 DSPEPVAVDLN
+613 EPAEPLAVDLN
-624 DAEQLNRQ
+624 DAQDLNRL

-656 RLRQVE
+656 RLRQLEG